1 MPYLKME
8 QMPGPTPEAKAAQ
21 YRQLE
26 LLEAYYDAYNVD
38 HDFTA
43 PAVVEARAAYDKS
56 VEVLVEMLGPDA
68 QCGQVDAEL
77 IQSYSDA
84 YKDTYNFRP
93 RGYITRQEVLEWFEK
108 LKTRQAATE

>member
-26 LLEAYYDAYNVD
+26 LLEAFYAAYNVN
-38 HDFTA
+38 HDLTE
-43 PAVVEARAAYDKS
+43 PAVVEAREAYDES
-56 VEVLVEMLGPDA
+56 VKVLVEMLGPDA
-68 QCGQVDAEL
+68 QCGQVDTEL

-84 YKDTYNFRP
+84 YKGTYNFRP
-93 RGYITRQEVLEWFEK
+93 RGYITRPEVLEWFER
-108 LKTRQAATE
+108 LKTRQPVAE